1 MQLRGE
7 YEHTLD
13 EKGRLFLASRL
24 RNNLSEEIE
33 KSGLILSMGPD
44 GVLFMC
50 PGSMFERVVLKA
62 AETVDPGKASAYIR
76 FIYASSVDIQLDNQ
90 GRFCIPETLRA
101 KARLGALITIV
112 GVRDRVEIWNTA
124 DWQQNMRQNFKDFN
138 EVANITR
145 HAILKD
151 EAEKAARG
159 EVFDKPHKSYSDMV

>member
-24 RNNLSEEIE
+24 RNNLAEEIE

-44 GVLFMC
+44 GVLCMY
-50 PGSMFERVVLKA
+50 PGSVFEKVVLKA
-62 AETVDPGKASAYIR
+62 SETMDPGKASAYIR
-76 FIYASSVDIQLDNQ
+76 FLYGSSIDIQLDNQ

-101 KARLGALITIV
+101 KARLGAMITIV

-124 DWQQNMRQNFKDFN
+124 DWQQNQQQDFDQFN
-138 EVANITR
+138 EVANYTR
-145 HAILKD
+145 LAMLKD
-151 EAEKAARG
+151 DADKKAAD
-159 EVFDKPHKSYSDMV
+159 EVFDKTDKSYSDRG